1 MWQNWESCAKPVYS
15 FPNYIVSQTPWAVDS
30 IALKCVHAFPPIQ
43 KALSLPC
50 IFNSNQPLSTGRI
63 LFKGPVS
70 DTGALSW
77 DRRHP
82 NCYFTVTLK
91 RECSRWVQSFPG
103 PAQYLIFLGQK
114 VVGVSLQ
121 FHEMPFE
128 LIYLYG
134 AVIRNKTREE
144 SYWRNGEMLSP
155 GWVVF
160 QKRIN

>member
-30 IALKCVHAFPPIQ
+30 IALKCVHAFPLIQ

-82 NCYFTVTLK
+82 NCYCTVTLK
-91 RECSRWVQSFPG
+91 RECSRWVQRLPRACTVPHIPWTEGSWSQ
-103 PAQYLIFLGQK
+103 PA
-114 VVGVSLQ
+114 VSWNALRTDLSLWGCNSKQ
-121 FHEMPFE
+121 
-128 LIYLYG
+128 
-134 AVIRNKTREE
+134 NKRRKLLKERGNALTR
-144 SYWRNGEMLSP
+144 LSCIS
-155 GWVVF
+155 
-160 QKRIN
+160 KAN